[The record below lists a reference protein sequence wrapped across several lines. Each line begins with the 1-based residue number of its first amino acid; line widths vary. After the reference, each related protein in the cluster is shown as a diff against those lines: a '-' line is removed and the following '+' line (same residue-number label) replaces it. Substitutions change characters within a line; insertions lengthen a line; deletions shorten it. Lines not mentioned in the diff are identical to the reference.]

1 MTLRQGLRFKF
12 MLLVSVLL
20 LVMGATLATIL
31 LVGFKRSTLA
41 QVEQNGLTLAAS
53 IAAHSGDAFAGG
65 DIEAMLLPMMDGI
78 VTQGDIAYVVVLDGS
93 GTVVAH
99 TDRGLVGKRV
109 EDPLSLR
116 ALAAPAPG
124 AVRYAV
130 GARER
135 FGLFITHQ
143 GEQLL
148 DVSVPVSAATM
159 HVHSAHGHGAA
170 HGAHGGAHAG
180 HDDPH
185 AAHGDAHAGQGDA
198 HAAHGATAVAAA
210 AGDGRVGVVRLGI
223 SLHQV
228 QAAINHYLAVTL
240 TVLAALV
247 GSGILVSL
255 VFVRVIA
262 EPLERMTSVAV
273 RMADGNFQQSV
284 EAVGHD
290 EVGLL
295 AGAFG
300 RMSGSLSTIIREIQN
315 ASNRITTTGELMLAS
330 TRRVSD
336 GAVNQVNSATQT
348 AAQIEKMNDAILSL
362 AETLSGL
369 SQSAGATASSV
380 QEMSAAIGQVATGT
394 TVLSTS
400 VDETASALV
409 EMTASMKQL
418 VEHGEGLSASARE
431 AATSIADM
439 RASIVKVGENAK
451 ESAALTE
458 RASRDAA
465 ELGSAAVERTMS
477 GMERIRAS
485 VERSSHVIDK
495 LSERA
500 EQIGRILT
508 VIEEVTDQTSLLALN
523 AAILAAQAGEN
534 GRGFAVVADEIQS
547 LAERTASSTK
557 EIAQLIENVQTE
569 ARDAVASI
577 REGTASVDEGVRL
590 SAGTRDAL
598 AQILES
604 AKRSSSMS
612 RDIEQATQAQVQAT
626 VQAARLIDDMNSMV
640 ERIRTVIR
648 EHERGI
654 AHITGAAER
663 IRTITAQV
671 KTSTDEQARGSRQ
684 ISETVEQVTARIQ
697 QIARAMNAQKEGNE
711 VILESMAQIRTVTQ
725 LSVDMVKEMNQAV
738 EGLLG
743 QARALDEAVHRFQV

>member
-20 LVMGATLATIL
+20 LVMGATLATVL
-31 LVGFKRSTLA
+31 LVGFRRSTLA
-41 QVEQNGLTLAAS
+41 QVERNGLTLAGS

-65 DIEAMLLPMMDGI
+65 DLEAMLLPMMDGI
-78 VTQGDIAYVVVLDGS
+78 AAQDDVAYVAVLDAS
-93 GTVVAH
+93 GTVLAH
-99 TDRGLVGKRV
+99 TDRRLVGTRA
-109 EDPLSLR
+109 EDPLSRR
-116 ALAAPAPG
+116 AV
-124 AVRYAV
+124 AVTSPSAIRYAV

-135 FGLFITHQ
+135 FGFFVTHR
-143 GEQLL
+143 GEEFY
-148 DVSVPVSAATM
+148 DVVVPVDAATT

-170 HGAHGGAHAG
+170 PHGHAETGHEDHGDPDGDPHAG
-180 HDDPH
+180 HGP
-185 AAHGDAHAGQGDA
+185 
-198 HAAHGATAVAAA
+198 AAA
-210 AGDGRVGVVRLGI
+210 AGAAQPSAPDGRAGVVRLGL
-223 SLHQV
+223 SLRDV
-228 QAAINHYLAVTL
+228 QGAINHYLVVTL
-240 TVLAALV
+240 TVLGALV
-247 GSGILVSL
+247 GAGILVSL

-273 RMADGNFQQSV
+273 RMADGDFRQSV
-284 EAVGHD
+284 EALAQD

-300 RMSGSLSTIIREIQN
+300 RMSGSLTTVIREIQN
-315 ASNRITTTGELMLAS
+315 ATNRITTTGELMLSS

-336 GAVNQVNSATQT
+336 GAVNQASSASQT
-348 AAQIEKMNDAILSL
+348 AAEIEKMNDAILSL
-362 AETLSGL
+362 ADTLGGL
-369 SQSAGATASSV
+369 SQSAEATASSV
-380 QEMSAAIGQVATGT
+380 QEMSAAIGQVASGT

-400 VDETASALV
+400 VDETASALI
-409 EMTASMKQL
+409 EMSASMRQL
-418 VEHGEGLSASARE
+418 VEHGDGLLARARE

-451 ESAALTE
+451 ESASLTE

-485 VERSSHVIDK
+485 VERTSHVIDK

-612 RDIEQATQAQVQAT
+612 RDIEQATEAQVQAT
-626 VQAARLIDDMNSMV
+626 AQAARLIDDMNAMV

-663 IRTITAQV
+663 IRAITAQV

-697 QIARAMNAQKEGNE
+697 QIARAMNAQKAGNE

-743 QARALDEAVHRFQV
+743 QARALDEAVHRFHV